1 MKVTILNGDMKQ
13 GESDFSVYLEKLAE
27 RFRENHFVYLYPLN
41 KMNLH
46 YCTGCFSCW
55 WKTPGRCA
63 INDDAEKIF
72 KSFINS
78 DFVILASPLIA
89 GFTSSTLK
97 KITDRLIVL
106 LHPYIKLI
114 NGESHHQKRYNKYP
128 NFGLILKK
136 ETDTDNEDLDIVNE
150 IYDRF
155 AINFH
160 CEKKYMKYIDHDKVE
175 DIIYETCNI

>member
-1 MKVTILNGDMKQ
+1 M
-13 GESDFSVYLEKLAE
+13 
-27 RFRENHFVYLYPLN
+27 
-41 KMNLH
+41 
-46 YCTGCFSCW
+46 
-55 WKTPGRCA
+55 
-63 INDDAEKIF
+63 
-72 KSFINS
+72 
-78 DFVILASPLIA
+78 IA

-128 NFGLILKK
+128 DFGLILKK
-136 ETDTDNEDLDIVNE
+136 ETDTDNEDLDIVND

>member
-1 MKVTILNGDMKQ
+1 MKITILDGDLKQ
-13 GESDFSVYLEKLAE
+13 EKNVFSDYLEKLAE
-27 RFRENHFVYLYPLN
+27 GFSLNHTVDIFQLN

-46 YCTGCFSCW
+46 YCTGCWTCW

-63 INDDAEKIF
+63 INDDAEAIF
-72 KSFINS
+72 KSVINS

-89 GFTSSTLK
+89 GFTSSVLK

-106 LHPYIKLI
+106 LHPYIEI
-114 NGESHHQKRYNKYP
+114 RNGESHHCKRYDNYP
-128 NFGLILKK
+128 NFGLVLEK
-136 ETDTDNEDLDIVNE
+136 EHDTDDEDIVIIND

-155 AINFH
+155 ALNFH
-160 CEKKYMKYIDHDKVE
+160 CKIKYMKYIDHDKIE